1 MKVIL
6 TNILALLLF
15 VAVCVVLV
23 WLLPVKVMLTVLLFT
38 QFFTLAILGTVIG
51 KINNHE
57 QEAQRPTTLA

>member
-57 QEAQRPTTLA
+57 QEAKRPTTLA

>member
-38 QFFTLAILGTVIG
+38 QFFTLVILGTVIG

-57 QEAQRPTTLA
+57 QEA

>member
-23 WLLPVKVMLTVLLFT
+23 WLLPVKVMITVLLFT
-38 QFFTLAILGTVIG
+38 QFFTIVILGTVIG
-51 KINNHE
+51 KIKHS
-57 QEAQRPTTLA
+57 